1 LIDDVILCFSELQVK
16 LWQRSCHGGAVLE
29 ARIVKLGVIEDLEE
43 WRLIVN
49 CDYGIVC
56 RYR

>member
-1 LIDDVILCFSELQVK
+1 
-16 LWQRSCHGGAVLE
+16 
-29 ARIVKLGVIEDLEE
+29 VKLGVIEDLEE

-56 RYR
+56 RYRWEN